1 MKKTIKTLA
10 VAGLVI
16 FSMASCKKEQK
27 EVKEVKEETV
37 RHIKS
42 HVAPDD
48 RVLTKEDQARLTP
61 DGVIQSFVEG
71 NRRFM
76 RNDLTQR
83 DHSAQVRKTTHGQ
96 YPKAVI
102 LSCIDSRVPVEDIF
116 DKGIGDIFVTRV
128 AGNISND
135 DVLGSLEYSCKVAG
149 SKLVLVLGHENCGAV
164 KSAIKYPKDLEGLG
178 NINDLLSKIRPSVE
192 VVSKT
197 FKGEK
202 TYKNKEFLHEVCVQN
217 VKNTKKII
225 REKSPILRAMEEKG
239 EIKIIG
245 GVYDLHDG
253 NVDLFDQK

>member
-1 MKKTIKTLA
+1 MIMNKAIKILVFT
-10 VAGLVI
+10 GLV
-16 FSMASCKKEQK
+16 FSLVACKKEKQEEK
-27 EVKEVKEETV
+27 VKVV
-37 RHIKS
+37 RHVVED

-76 RNDLTQR
+76 RNDLTKR
-83 DHSAQVRKTTHGQ
+83 DHSAQIRKTTYGQ

-116 DKGIGDIFVTRV
+116 DKGIGDIFVTRI
-128 AGNISND
+128 AGNISD
-135 DVLGSLEYSCKVAG
+135 EDVLGSLEYSCKVAG

-164 KSAIKYPKDLEGLG
+164 KSAIKYPKNIEGLG
-178 NINDLLSKIRPSVE
+178 NINDLLSKIRPVVESVN
-192 VVSKT
+192 KT

-202 TYKNKEFLHEVCVQN
+202 SYKNKQYLHEVCTQN
-217 VKNTKKII
+217 VKNTKKLI
-225 REKSPILRAMEEKG
+225 RERSAILREMEEKG

-245 GVYDLHDG
+245 AIYDLHDG
-253 NVDLFDQK
+253 KVDFFDKK